1 MVARFG
7 NFIDGDAHRMKKLM
21 IAIPLLAI
29 GGLPSPQARAGTAR
43 RRDAIV
49 EVVQKVSPA
58 VVYIGAEHI
67 IEPRYRGSFFD
78 EFFGIPSERRRQSVQ
93 SLGSGVIIDPAGII
107 VTNDH
112 VIHTAAAIHV
122 VLADGRQL
130 EADVVGSDAENDVAV
145 LRIQSKTPFPS
156 AKLGTS
162 SDLMIG
168 EAAIAIGS
176 PFGLRKTVTTGVV
189 SAVGRSFKAD
199 GRVYNDFIQTDAS
212 INPGNSGGPL
222 LNIDGEVIG
231 INTAIYA
238 SGQGIGFAIPADKV
252 RRIVAELTQFGKV
265 RPAWI
270 GIRPQDLTASI
281 AQSLSWDR
289 NYGVAVADV
298 ESTSPAEQAGIKVG
312 DIIAEVGGTRVED
325 SEDFNA
331 QMRGYPARTA
341 VNLAVFRDGSMRSIS
356 INTAPFPPKL
366 AETLAWERLGIR
378 VKEGQGGLAISAV
391 RPGSSAAR
399 IGISSGDMIL
409 KLNNQPMSS
418 MDVFKDAMAGA
429 LGARSVLLVVRHGRF
444 NYNLSLPF

>member
-1 MVARFG
+1 
-7 NFIDGDAHRMKKLM
+7 MKKLT
-21 IAIPLLAI
+21 IAAFLLAL
-29 GGLPSPQARAGTAR
+29 GGVASPEALAESGR

-49 EVVQKVSPA
+49 EVVQKVSAA
-58 VVYIGAEHI
+58 VVYIGTEHI

-78 EFFGIPSERRRQSVQ
+78 EFLGIPSERRRQSVQ

-112 VIHTAAAIHV
+112 VIHGAAAIHV

-130 EADVVGSDAENDVAV
+130 EAEVVGSDAENDVAV
-145 LRIQSKTPFPS
+145 LKIQSKSPLPA

-176 PFGLRKTVTTGVV
+176 PFGLKKTVTTGVV

-222 LNIDGEVIG
+222 LNIDAEVIG

-270 GIRPQDLTASI
+270 GIHSRDLTASI
-281 AQSLSWDR
+281 AQSLAWDR
-289 NYGVAVADV
+289 NYGAAVADV
-298 ESTSPAEQAGIKVG
+298 ESSSPAEQAGIRVG

-331 QMRGYPARTA
+331 RMRGYPAHTA
-341 VNLAVFRDGSMRSIS
+341 VNVAIFRDGSIRNIS
-356 INTAPFPPKL
+356 INTTPFPSKL
-366 AETLAWERLGIR
+366 AESLAWERLGIR
-378 VKEGQGGLAISAV
+378 VKPGQGGLAISAV
-391 RPGSSAAR
+391 RPGSSAAQ

-418 MDVFKDAMAGA
+418 MDVFRDAMTSA
-429 LGARSVLLVVRHGRF
+429 LGARSVVLVVRHGRF
-444 NYNLSLPF
+444 SYNLSLPFSRFE

>member
-1 MVARFG
+1 MVALAVLG
-7 NFIDGDAHRMKKLM
+7 AE
-21 IAIPLLAI
+21 LLASDA
-29 GGLPSPQARAGTAR
+29 LAETAR
-43 RRDAIV
+43 RRDGIV

-58 VVYIGAEHI
+58 VVYIGTEHL
-67 IEPRYRGSFFD
+67 IEQRFRGSFFE
-78 EFFGIPSERRRQSVQ
+78 EFLGLPQERRRQSVQ
-93 SLGSGVIIDPAGII
+93 SLGSGVIIDPNGII

-112 VIHTAAAIHV
+112 VIHGAAAIHV

-130 EADVVGSDAENDVAV
+130 EAEVVGSDADNDLAV
-145 LRIQSKTPFPS
+145 LKVQSKTPLQA

-168 EAAIAIGS
+168 ETAIAIGS
-176 PFGLRKTVTTGVV
+176 PFGLRKTVTAGVV

-270 GIRPQDLTASI
+270 GIHSQTLTPSVG
-281 AQSLSWDR
+281 QSLGWDR

-298 ESTSPAEQAGIKVG
+298 DSNSPAEEAGIKVG
-312 DIIAEVGGTRVED
+312 DIIAEIGGTRVED
-325 SEDFNA
+325 EDDFNA
-331 QMRGYPARTA
+331 RMRGYPARTSVSFA
-341 VNLAVFRDGSMRSIS
+341 VIRQGTTRNVSI
-356 INTAPFPPKL
+356 TTVPFPSKL
-366 AETLAWERLGIR
+366 AENLAWERLGLR
-378 VKEGQGGLAISAV
+378 VKQGQGGLAISAV
-391 RPGSSAAR
+391 RPGSAAAR
-399 IGISSGDMIL
+399 IGLSSGDMIL
-409 KLNNQPMSS
+409 RLNNQAMSS
-418 MDVFKDAMAGA
+418 IDAFRDAVASA
-429 LGARSVLLVVRHGRF
+429 LGARSVLLIVRHGRF
-444 NYNLSLPF
+444 SYNLTLPF

>member
-1 MVARFG
+1 
-7 NFIDGDAHRMKKLM
+7 MKQ
-21 IAIPLLAI
+21 LAI
-29 GGLPSPQARAGTAR
+29 GVLGLLLTGELASQGAFADSAR

-58 VVYIGAEHI
+58 VVYIGTEHI

-78 EFFGIPSERRRQSVQ
+78 EFLGIPSERRRQSVQ
-93 SLGSGVIIDPAGII
+93 SLGSGVIIDPAGTI

-112 VIHTAAAIHV
+112 VIHGAAAIHV

-130 EADVVGSDAENDVAV
+130 EAEVMGSDAENDVAV
-145 LRIQSKTPFPS
+145 LKVQSKTLLPA

-168 EAAIAIGS
+168 EPAIAIGS
-176 PFGLRKTVTTGVV
+176 PFGLRKTVTSGVV

-222 LNIDGEVIG
+222 LNIDGDVIG

-270 GIRPQDLTASI
+270 GIHSQDLNASI
-281 AQSLSWDR
+281 AQSLGWDR
-289 NYGVAVADV
+289 NYGVAVADLDA
-298 ESTSPAEQAGIKVG
+298 SSPAEQAGLRVG

-331 QMRGYPARTA
+331 RMHGYPARTG
-341 VNLAVFRDGSMRSIS
+341 VSLSVFRQGTTLNVS
-356 INTAPFPPKL
+356 INTVPFPTKL
-366 AETLAWERLGIR
+366 AESLAWDRLGIR
-378 VKEGQGGLAISAV
+378 VKPGQGGLAISAV
-391 RPGSSAAR
+391 RPGSPAAR
-399 IGISSGDMIL
+399 VGISSGDMIL
-409 KLNNQPMSS
+409 RLNNQPMSS
-418 MDVFKDAMAGA
+418 MDAFRDAVAGA

-444 NYNLSLPF
+444 SYNLSLPF

>member
-1 MVARFG
+1 MKRWLIAGLALALTGMPASDAFG
-7 NFIDGDAHRMKKLM
+7 N
-21 IAIPLLAI
+21 P
-29 GGLPSPQARAGTAR
+29 AR

-49 EVVQKVSPA
+49 EVVQKASPA
-58 VVYIGAEHI
+58 VVYIGTEHI
-67 IEPRYRGSFFD
+67 IEPRYRGTFFE
-78 EFFGIPSERRRQSVQ
+78 EFLGIPSERRRQSVQ
-93 SLGSGVIIDPAGII
+93 SLGSGVIIDAAGII
-107 VTNDH
+107 LTNDH
-112 VIHTAAAIHV
+112 VIHGAAAIHV
-122 VLADGRQL
+122 ILADGRQL
-130 EADVVGSDAENDVAV
+130 DAEVIGSDAENDLAV
-145 LRIQSKTPFPS
+145 LKVQSKTPLPV

-168 EAAIAIGS
+168 ETAIAIGS

-265 RPAWI
+265 RAAWI
-270 GIRPQDLTASI
+270 GIHSQDLAAPL
-281 AQSLSWDR
+281 AQSLGWDR
-289 NYGVAVADV
+289 YYGVAVSEVD
-298 ESTSPAEQAGIKVG
+298 SNSPAEQAGVRAG
-312 DIIAEVGGTRVED
+312 DIIAEVGGTRVES

-331 QMRGYPARTA
+331 RMRGYPAGTA
-341 VNLAVFRDGSMRSIS
+341 VALSVFRQGSLRDAS
-356 INTAPFPPKL
+356 INTVPFPPKL
-366 AETLAWERLGIR
+366 AESMAWDRLGLR
-378 VKEGQGGLAISAV
+378 VKPSQGGLAISAV

-399 IGISSGDMIL
+399 VGISSGDMIL
-409 KLNNQPMSS
+409 KVNNQTMSS
-418 MDVFKDAMAGA
+418 LDVFRDAVASA
-429 LGARSVLLVVRHGRF
+429 LGSKSVLLVVRHGQF